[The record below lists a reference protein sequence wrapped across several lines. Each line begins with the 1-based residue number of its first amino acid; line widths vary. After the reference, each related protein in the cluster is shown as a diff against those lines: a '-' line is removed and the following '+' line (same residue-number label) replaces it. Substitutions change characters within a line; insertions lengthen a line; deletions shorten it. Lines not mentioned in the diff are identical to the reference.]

1 MQRVHIAR
9 ALPLAN
15 RGATVAKP
23 LFSIVISLTNMI
35 QDRIAKIEATLSSSP
50 NIPAETRQELLTLL
64 AELKAEV
71 TPLAATHGEQVQSI
85 TELTDTALGNAALGQ
100 KPSGESAE
108 ALEGL
113 ASSVRD
119 FEASH
124 PKLVQ
129 IVDRLALT
137 LSNMGI

>member
-1 MQRVHIAR
+1 
-9 ALPLAN
+9 
-15 RGATVAKP
+15 
-23 LFSIVISLTNMI
+23 MI
-35 QDRIAKIEATLSSSP
+35 QDRIAKIEATLSNSP

-71 TPLAATHGEQVQSI
+71 TPFATTHGAEAQSI
-85 TELTDTALGNAALGQ
+85 TQLTDAAFEHATREEKQ
-100 KPSGESAE
+100 PAETAE

-124 PKLVQ
+124 PRLVQ
-129 IVDRLALT
+129 IVDRIALT

>member
-1 MQRVHIAR
+1 M
-9 ALPLAN
+9 
-15 RGATVAKP
+15 T
-23 LFSIVISLTNMI
+23 MI

-50 NIPAETRQELLTLL
+50 NIPAETRHELLTLL
-64 AELKAEV
+64 GELKAEV
-71 TPLAATHGEQVQSI
+71 TPFAATHDAEAQSI
-85 TELTDTALGNAALGQ
+85 TAAVEQATREGQ
-100 KPSGESAE
+100 KPEESSQ

-124 PKLVQ
+124 PRLVQ

>member
-1 MQRVHIAR
+1 MPCTFA
-9 ALPLAN
+9 ALAIGKPC
-15 RGATVAKP
+15 ATIAKP
-23 LFSIVISLTNMI
+23 PPLVVIFRTNMI
-35 QDRIAKIEATLSSSP
+35 QDRIAKIEATLSNSP
-50 NIPAETRQELLTLL
+50 NIPAETRQELLGLL

-71 TPLAATHGEQVQSI
+71 TPLAVTHEAEAHSITQLTDDAVRQAAHGEQP
-85 TELTDTALGNAALGQ
+85 TEETTQ
-100 KPSGESAE
+100 

-124 PKLVQ
+124 PRLVQ